1 MEKKIHNFTVLIEKD
16 EDGVF
21 VGSVPALKGCHT
33 QGKTIDELLKN
44 IKEAIELCLEV
55 QKDIPD
61 EEFVGGIITPI
72 TQRIKT
78 TIPIYNQF
86 DLFLDSS

>member
-1 MEKKIHNFTVLIEKD
+1 MKKRLKNFTVIIEK
-16 EDGVF
+16 EDNYY

-55 QKDIPD
+55 
-61 EEFVGGIITPI
+61 
-72 TQRIKT
+72 
-78 TIPIYNQF
+78 
-86 DLFLDSS
+86 DLNF

>member
-1 MEKKIHNFTVLIEKD
+1 MADTILFPMKKRLKNFTVIIEK
-16 EDGVF
+16 EDNYY

-55 QKDIPD
+55 EKKVP
-61 EEFVGGIITPI
+61 EEHFVGI
-72 TQRIKT
+72 QQVQVKV
-78 TIPIYNQF
+78 
-86 DLFLDSS
+86 